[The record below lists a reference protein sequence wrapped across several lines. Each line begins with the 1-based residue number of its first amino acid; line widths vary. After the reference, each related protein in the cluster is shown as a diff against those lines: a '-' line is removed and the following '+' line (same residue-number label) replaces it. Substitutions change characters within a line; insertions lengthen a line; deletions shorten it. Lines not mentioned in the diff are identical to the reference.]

1 MHSGRLTF
9 SVTLDRDRVVVT
21 QEPVSQQIFDGLF
34 DDALGGLKEYY
45 PKLLD
50 PEVAGSIRQVVRKY
64 FAASGNQQADYER
77 VRDMVEQIV
86 K

>member
-1 MHSGRLTF
+1 MF
-9 SVTLDRDRVVVT
+9 SAIGIAFLRRGC
-21 QEPVSQQIFDGLF
+21 Q
-34 DDALGGLKEYY
+34 DALGGLKEYY

-50 PEVAGSIRQVVRKY
+50 PEVAGSIREVVRKY

-77 VRDMVEQIV
+77 VRDMVENIV